1 MNSWKPAAMTSV
13 YIVLYSLLV
22 LGSVALCL
30 HGYRF
35 CYNIFA
41 DVRVEDAPG
50 KEISVDVHSTDAFGD
65 IAARLQDR
73 GVIHDRY
80 SFLVRAKLMNTER
93 NKIYAG
99 KYTLND
105 SMTYEQILNRL
116 TVSEGFDQ

>member
-50 KEISVDVHSTDAFGD
+50 KEISV
-65 IAARLQDR
+65 
-73 GVIHDRY
+73 
-80 SFLVRAKLMNTER
+80 
-93 NKIYAG
+93 
-99 KYTLND
+99 
-105 SMTYEQILNRL
+105 
-116 TVSEGFDQ
+116 